1 MGFLFYP
8 NQKNMATPKTPVPT
22 ELYTAKTMFT
32 LGGGSAAVWIF
43 TTILAWVFE
52 VDTEKYKWIG
62 LCIALALSYI
72 GALKLKSISIQLV
85 TVAFFNG
92 LLIYITA
99 VGIDSINQGIRTQ
112 KSGEEVKA
120 ALIPFTTSK
129 PWWPSASLLDSIH
142 LGKKQNVEVF
152 RRYTELKIQN
162 TTLQDSLQEMANT
175 LQMNV
180 QGNEILQKYIDSNKQ
195 LSFDLEACRNK
206 PVEKVAETTKDSEA
220 ANDAQKQSEKLRTLL
235 TDLKKMNGVLIKEF
249 GNYIKGGQGN
259 PDSNLETLR
268 KINDDIYSFRLQLIE
283 VNSQIDKVSGL
294 DK

>member
-1 MGFLFYP
+1 MT
-8 NQKNMATPKTPVPT
+8 TPKTPVPT
-22 ELYTAKTMFT
+22 ELYTVKTMFT

-72 GALKLKSISIQLV
+72 GALKLKNLSVQLV

-99 VGIDSINQGIRTQ
+99 VGIDSINQGIKTS
-112 KSGEEVKA
+112 KSGKETKA

-129 PWWPSASLLDSIH
+129 PWWPSAALVDSIS
-142 LGKKQNVEVF
+142 LGKKQYVEVH
-152 RRYTELKIQN
+152 RRYTELETKN
-162 TTLQDSLQEMANT
+162 KTLKDSLHEMTAT

-180 QGNEILQKYIDSNKQ
+180 QGNEILKKYIDSNKQ
-195 LSFDLEACRNK
+195 LSIDLEECKKRIA
-206 PVEKVAETTKDSEA
+206 EKVDSPKGLA
-220 ANDAQKQSEKLRTLL
+220 SPNDAQKQNEKLRDLL
-235 TDLKKMNGVLIKEF
+235 VDLRKMNGVLIEDL
-249 GNYIKGGQGN
+249 GNYIKTGQDN
-259 PDSNLETLR
+259 PDFNLETLR

-283 VNSQIDKVSGL
+283 VNTKIDKMDEL
-294 DK
+294 DR